1 MSTQRSNIRYE
12 EEEKKKKRNQSC
24 IHTKKKRTNAGVLV
38 KQLRKPALSNIPS
51 YRQIEAR
58 TSHSC
63 KLRAHRL
70 QQPLHTRRPGRGRL
84 LVLEADLYHAHQHA
98 DNEGDEEDQHGAEDG
113 GQDAEF
119 LLPPPPRL
127 GDGAQARGAA
137 AVGGHAARHALH
149 VRPRPAAV
157 LGVVVVRWD
166 GRGVGDVGCGRCWCW
181 CWCRVCV
188 GACASCAA
196 VVAAEEGAL

>member
-1 MSTQRSNIRYE
+1 MSTRRSNIRYE
-12 EEEKKKKRNQSC
+12 EEGGKKNQSC
-24 IHTKKKRTNAGVLV
+24 IHTKKKRKNAWGIGEATPQTSTLKYPILQTNRS
-38 KQLRKPALSNIPS
+38 KNLS
-51 YRQIEAR
+51 QQQ
-58 TSHSC
+58 TSRS
-63 KLRAHRL
+63 
-70 QQPLHTRRPGRGRL
+70 QQPLHPRRPGRGRL

-157 LGVVVVRWD
+157 LGGVVRWD
-166 GRGVGDVGCGRCWCW
+166 GRGVGD
-181 CWCRVCV
+181 
-188 GACASCAA
+188 
-196 VVAAEEGAL
+196 